1 MAEVAPII
9 NDNTQ
14 ITHDMTQGLQTSK
27 VHIRGVDNLT
37 TDNIKAF
44 ALEHY
49 PPEFERIEWI
59 DDTSANIVYSSDSL
73 ASEAL
78 IALTDEVFQSTDTLE
93 QVDIRPAK
101 KLSLHPDSLLQVRI
115 AIATDVKKPRARDAS
130 RFYLMNPEHDPSNRR
145 RQYDGR
151 DNRDNRR
158 DGNRRYSNERSKRR
172 RESDVKP
179 FDENMYDDAPAPSA
193 KAKAPFEESMYD
205 DPPAPGSLA
214 ARITAPGRDQSDR
227 RDDSRPRVK
236 RVRSGDLMDD
246 WGDRRGDG
254 PRRGQDTRDRG
265 EIERRGESGRLR
277 DRSASPLQD
286 GDGRFGF
293 GGDEIRVVR
302 QRSYSPRRN
311 GPTNGYQRI
320 PQGDIYEENGSMDG
334 RFRKPDRASASSTR
348 RPSQQDM
355 RALSH
360 PPTQVKELF
369 PERLSAPGDQ
379 PTKELFPGGS
389 STPRNQAGKEL
400 FARKGS
406 SSHHRRNAAMD
417 SADGTNKD
425 LFADRMNTAPEGR
438 SVSRST
444 NDLFVDRLEAKKP
457 DLFGDRL
464 STTKSTAAS
473 LAKADLFSNRLSG
486 TQPAAA
492 INGGVQLGFS
502 IKGAANLAS
511 DQGFK
516 IRGAAGLNNPR
527 VKELFPD
534 RGEGA
539 KDLFSTRMK
548 ERKKAD
554 LFF

>member
-1 MAEVAPII
+1 MA
-9 NDNTQ
+9 Q
-14 ITHDMTQGLQTSK
+14 ITPFQSAAAQTTQTTIEGLQTSK

-59 DDTSANIVYSSDSL
+59 DDTSANIIYSSDSL

-101 KLSLHPDSLLQVRI
+101 KLSSHPDSLLQVRI
-115 AIATDVKKPRARDAS
+115 AIAADVKKPRARDAS
-130 RFYLMNPEHDPSNRR
+130 RFYLMNPEHDPSSRR

-158 DGNRRYSNERSKRR
+158 AGNRRYSEERPKRR
-172 RESDVKP
+172 RESEAKA
-179 FDENMYDDAPAPSA
+179 FDESMYDDAPAAGA

-214 ARITAPGRDQSDR
+214 ARITAPGRDR

-236 RVRSGDLMDD
+236 RVRSGDLMNDWDD
-246 WGDRRGDG
+246 RRRDGNRRGQNTQDRGEVERRGD
-254 PRRGQDTRDRG
+254 
-265 EIERRGESGRLR
+265 SGKLR

-286 GDGRFGF
+286 GDGRYGF
-293 GGDEIRVVR
+293 EGEEVRVAR
-302 QRSYSPRRN
+302 QRSYSPRR
-311 GPTNGYQRI
+311 GGQTNGYQRI
-320 PQGDIYEENGSMDG
+320 PGRDVYEDDRSMDG
-334 RFRKPDRASASSTR
+334 QFRKPDRASASSTR
-348 RPSQQDM
+348 RPSHQDM
-355 RALSH
+355 YA
-360 PPTQVKELF
+360 PPQQLKEAKELF
-369 PERLSAPGDQ
+369 HERVSTSRDQ
-379 PTKELFPGGS
+379 PTRELFPGVS
-389 STPRNQAGKEL
+389 STPRNQGPKDL

-406 SSHHRRNAAMD
+406 SSHHRRNVAMD

-444 NDLFVDRLEAKKP
+444 NDLFANKLETKKTDLFEDRLTTTKPGAASIAKP
-457 DLFGDRL
+457 DLFSDRL
-464 STTKSTAAS
+464 PSI
-473 LAKADLFSNRLSG
+473 
-486 TQPAAA
+486 QPAASM
-492 INGGVQLGFS
+492 NGGVQLGFS

-539 KDLFSTRMK
+539 KGKDLFSSRMK

>member
-1 MAEVAPII
+1 MTEVAPIA

-14 ITHDMTQGLQTSK
+14 TTRDTTQGLQTSK

-101 KLSLHPDSLLQVRI
+101 KLSSHPDSLLQVRI

-145 RQYDGR
+145 RQYDSR

-158 DGNRRYSNERSKRR
+158 DGNRRYSNERPKRR
-172 RESDVKP
+172 RESEVKP

-214 ARITAPGRDQSDR
+214 SRITAPGREPLDR
-227 RDDSRPRVK
+227 REDSRPRVK

-254 PRRGQDTRDRG
+254 PRRGQNTRDRG

-311 GPTNGYQRI
+311 GQPNGYQRL
-320 PQGDIYEENGSMDG
+320 PQRDVYEEDRNMDG
-334 RFRKPDRASASSTR
+334 QFRKPDGVSASSTR

-355 RALSH
+355 AH
-360 PPTQVKELF
+360 PPREIKELF
-369 PERLSAPGDQ
+369 PERLSTPRDQ
-379 PTKELFPGGS
+379 PTRELFPSGS

-444 NDLFVDRLEAKKP
+444 NDLFADRLEAKKP
-457 DLFGDRL
+457 
-464 STTKSTAAS
+464 ST
-473 LAKADLFSNRLSG
+473 LR
-486 TQPAAA
+486 
-492 INGGVQLGFS
+492 
-502 IKGAANLAS
+502 
-511 DQGFK
+511 
-516 IRGAAGLNNPR
+516 
-527 VKELFPD
+527 
-534 RGEGA
+534 
-539 KDLFSTRMK
+539 
-548 ERKKAD
+548 
-554 LFF
+554 